1 MNNNLV
7 EALLKAQRNIQH
19 AIKDARAQFG
29 EYSTVNSVIDA
40 VKEPLN
46 NEGIVFIQRLHAHPS
61 GNHGIAVETVLMG
74 HGSEISSGILP
85 IPAKNN
91 TAQDMGSC
99 ITYGRRYSLSAVLG
113 LGAVDDDG
121 QASTDAATETETEE
135 DHVQNMLDDL
145 EANGKGQKSA
155 RNIYENHFKL
165 AEMAQDHELAARLT
179 ASFDDWVDAQL
190 QKASSK

>member
-1 MNNNLV
+1 
-7 EALLKAQRNIQH
+7 
-19 AIKDARAQFG
+19 
-29 EYSTVNSVIDA
+29 
-40 VKEPLN
+40 
-46 NEGIVFIQRLHAHPS
+46 
-61 GNHGIAVETVLMG
+61 MG

-155 RNIYENHFKL
+155 RKIYENHFKL
-165 AEMAQDHELAARLT
+165 AEMAEDHELAARLT
-179 ASFDDWVDAQL
+179 ASFDDWFDAQL